1 MTVDYEKGVAMSKEW
16 LYLAAGI
23 AAAAVPFAVHSDAFK
38 CTTPSGKVVITDS
51 GCAGVGKHSGA
62 YGSEY
67 ISPERQRQAMDVDR
81 RNMNMLERSAA
92 EDAAYRESLA
102 RQQEAYRA
110 SQRPVAQPVAPVV
123 VIPQQERAP
132 RRRSPAPG
140 QITNCDQ
147 AGCWDTNGNR
157 YNNGAGGTKFRA
169 DGKVCN
175 QVGAELI
182 CH

>member
-1 MTVDYEKGVAMSKEW
+1 MNSRWLCYVVLVAAMATP
-16 LYLAAGI
+16 L
-23 AAAAVPFAVHSDAFK
+23 VVHADAFK
-38 CTTPSGKVVITDS
+38 CTTSTGKVVITDN

-67 ISPERQRQAMDVDR
+67 ISPERQRQAMEVDR

-110 SQRPVAQPVAPVV
+110 SQRQVAQPVTPVV
-123 VIPQQERAP
+123 VPLQERAP
-132 RRRSPAPG
+132 RRRAAAPG